1 MILLTIPLVI
11 VVNDVED
18 NDDTGDDDDT
28 DDDSI
33 RFCMNFSR

>member
-1 MILLTIPLVI
+1 MSLFTIPLVF
-11 VVNDVED
+11 VVNDVDD